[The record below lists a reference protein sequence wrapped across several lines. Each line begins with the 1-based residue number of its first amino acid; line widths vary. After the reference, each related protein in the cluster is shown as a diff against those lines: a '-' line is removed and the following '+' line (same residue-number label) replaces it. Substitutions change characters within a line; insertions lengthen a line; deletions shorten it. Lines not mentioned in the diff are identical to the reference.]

1 MVSPRL
7 AEASSSLQLPHVW
20 HGGEVG
26 CQEEVA
32 WASGHAA
39 LDAQLPG
46 RGWPGG
52 GLVELLQERPEE
64 HAWRLL
70 LPALAQA
77 VLRHAGPVVL
87 IDPPREPF
95 GPSLR
100 AQGLPAERLLWVHAG
115 KPAARLWATEQALR
129 CAEVS
134 AVLAWLPQARNAEL
148 RRLHLASQQ
157 QGRLF
162 FAFRPLSARNDSSPA
177 RLRLLL
183 EGQEAMKVHVLKR
196 RGPPLA
202 SPILLAAQEGR
213 LAELLRARK
222 GRPVGMP
229 LPEQVLSSSPA
240 PSSASP
246 ALKPLPVRSLHAL
259 DRTAVPG

>member
-7 AEASSSLQLPHVW
+7 TEASSSLLLPNVW

-26 CQEEVA
+26 CQDEVA

-46 RGWPGG
+46 GGWPGG

-87 IDPPREPF
+87 VEPPREPF

-100 AQGLPAERLLWVHAG
+100 AQGLPSERLLWVRAD
-115 KPAARLWATEQALR
+115 KLSARLWATEQALR
-129 CAEVS
+129 CAEVA
-134 AVLAWLPQARNAEL
+134 AVLAWLPQAKNAEL

-162 FAFRPLSARNDSSPA
+162 FTFRPLNARNDSSPA

-183 EGQEAMKVHVLKR
+183 EGNEVMKVHLLKR
-196 RGPPLA
+196 RGPPLV
-202 SPILLAAQEGR
+202 SPIVLPAQEGR
-213 LAELLRARK
+213 LADLLRSRK
-222 GRPVGMP
+222 GRQGVSAVPSSSVAGHP
-229 LPEQVLSSSPA
+229 ASSPVLS
-240 PSSASP
+240 
-246 ALKPLPVRSLHAL
+246 RRLHAL
-259 DRTAVPG
+259 DRIAVPG

>member
-7 AEASSSLQLPHVW
+7 IEVSSSLHRFHVW

-32 WASGHAA
+32 RASGHAA
-39 LDAQLPG
+39 LDAHLPG
-46 RGWPGG
+46 GGWPEG

-87 IDPPREPF
+87 VEPPREPF

-100 AQGLPAERLLWVHAG
+100 AQGLPAERLLWVRAG

-134 AVLAWLPQARNAEL
+134 AVLAWLPQAGNAQL

-162 FAFRPLSARNDSSPA
+162 FAFRPLDARNESSPA
-177 RLRLLL
+177 RLRLWL
-183 EGQEAMKVHVLKR
+183 EGQDAMKVHLLKR

-202 SPILLAAQEGR
+202 SPILLPAQEGR

-222 GRPVGMP
+222 GRQGGVSLAGQVMPPQPVT
-229 LPEQVLSSSPA
+229 LSSVS
-240 PSSASP
+240 
-246 ALKPLPVRSLHAL
+246 VRSLHAL